1 MNMYSYEI
9 NQILKENKYY
19 IPSTTYETVLS
30 SSQIDHVKY
39 SPYGDVYEIWTS
51 DGWYWK
57 FKIYLEE
64 KENVTTI

>member
-9 NQILKENKYY
+9 NQILKENNNY

-30 SSQIDHVKY
+30 SPQIDHVKY
-39 SPYGDVYEIWTS
+39 SPYGDAYEIWTS

-57 FKIYLEE
+57 FKIYLSEE
-64 KENVTTI
+64 NGNVTI

>member
-1 MNMYSYEI
+1 MYSYEI

-19 IPSTTYETVLS
+19 IPSTTYVTVLS
-30 SSQIDHVKY
+30 SPQIDHVKY

-57 FKIYLEE
+57 FKIYLSEE
-64 KENVTTI
+64 NENVTI